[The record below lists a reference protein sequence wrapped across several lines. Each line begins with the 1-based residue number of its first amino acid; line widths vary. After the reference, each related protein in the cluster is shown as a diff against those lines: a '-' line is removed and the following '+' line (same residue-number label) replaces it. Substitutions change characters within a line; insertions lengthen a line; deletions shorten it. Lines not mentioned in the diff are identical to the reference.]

1 MNTDE
6 MIQMNNRLREKLA
19 PENREYYEKM
29 LLYLRSSP
37 VPQHQTEE
45 LLLEWLEHV
54 LEAEKQGK
62 TAREVFGPDPEGYCE
77 EVVAAMPRR
86 GWGSLGKEILFIT
99 WLGLT
104 WTLFVHGAL
113 GIILMLVGEWW
124 EIPFREG
131 YQPDQLSLLFVIQ
144 ILGLFFLVHWVFHHF
159 RKTVFSEEEHG
170 VRENLKF
177 GLTFAAGFGLIWLLE
192 FWLDRWLSLP
202 TLPLSPVMSLI
213 LGAVFYAV
221 YRVWIRKLDF

>member
-6 MIQMNNRLREKLA
+6 MIQMNNQLREKLT
-19 PENREYYEKM
+19 PKNREYYEKM

-45 LLLEWLEHV
+45 LLLEWLEHL

-62 TAREVFGPDPEGYCE
+62 TALEVFGPDPQEYCE
-77 EVVAAMPRR
+77 EVVEAMPER
-86 GWGSLGKEILFIT
+86 GWASLGKEILFIA

-104 WTLFVHGAL
+104 WTFLVHGVL
-113 GIILMLVGEWW
+113 GITFQLVGEWW

-131 YQPDQLSLLFVIQ
+131 YGPDQLSLLFVVQ
-144 ILGLFFLVHWVFHHF
+144 ILWLFFFIQWVFHHF
-159 RKTVFSEEEHG
+159 RKTAFSEEEKD
-170 VRENLKF
+170 VRQNLKLGF
-177 GLTFAAGFGLIWLLE
+177 ISAIGLGLVWLLE

-202 TLPLSPVMSLI
+202 TIPLTPVMSII
-213 LGAVFYAV
+213 LWAVFYSV
-221 YRVWIRKLDF
+221 YRLWIRKLDF